1 MTLLYCVRLIR
12 HIAPLLGKPEERFNW
27 NLETDKI
34 MSKVVFLYFIFC
46 IIDIVKYQ
54 NMSDIC
60 TSALQ
65 GGPDNSSKP
74 FVWLKLE
81 SINNFDD
88 PATVKTLTP
97 QIYQFL
103 QSELQFEKVGL
114 LSSYPLPFPYPVH

>member
-1 MTLLYCVRLIR
+1 
-12 HIAPLLGKPEERFNW
+12 
-27 NLETDKI
+27 
-34 MSKVVFLYFIFC
+34 
-46 IIDIVKYQ
+46 
-54 NMSDIC
+54 MSDLNIC

-114 LSSYPLPFPYPVH
+114 LSSYPLSFPYPVHILQYSSFSVGLDYSDLSQVGGDPCGQQGQDLGRGINH

>member
-1 MTLLYCVRLIR
+1 
-12 HIAPLLGKPEERFNW
+12 
-27 NLETDKI
+27 
-34 MSKVVFLYFIFC
+34 MS
-46 IIDIVKYQ
+46 IDIVKYQ
-54 NMSDIC
+54 NVSDVNI
-60 TSALQ
+60 Q

-114 LSSYPLPFPYPVH
+114 LSSYPSPFPYPVH